1 LHFSKYF
8 YRNCFIFYLGFLI
21 LNIATIRCILILTTE
36 DKMNIELEDLNVKD
50 IVIPNDLILK
60 WQKIVNLLAE
70 IINIP
75 AALIMKLSLPYIEVF
90 RSSETINNPYKAGEK
105 EFFDDSGLYCEHVI
119 KTRKNLLVSN
129 ALNDKNWNKNPDIK
143 LGMISYLGFPIFWPD
158 GFPFGTICVLD
169 SKENLFKESQKDL
182 LFEFK
187 DVVENHLNLLY
198 ENYKLDKIIYNYQ
211 KSQEKLRKSEEN
223 LHKVNDRIIFYR
235 DLFTHDVKNIF
246 NNLKLSLKLISIHRE
261 NEEDKIDINDTLSI
275 IQNSIERGTKLI
287 NNVQKLSQ
295 IEDDGIKLQPM
306 DLSQVLK
313 NSLSFLRE
321 SFPKREINIKIQTP
335 RYKNT
340 QVIGNELLLDVFE
353 NILINA
359 VKYNDNIIADIFI
372 RISEIM
378 EENIPVI
385 KIEFIDNGV
394 GISATRK
401 SLIFTKRFKK
411 DSLSKGMG
419 IGLTLIKKIVDSFK
433 GRVWVEDR
441 VKGDHSKGSNFI
453 LTIHK
458 KD

>member
-1 LHFSKYF
+1 
-8 YRNCFIFYLGFLI
+8 
-21 LNIATIRCILILTTE
+21 
-36 DKMNIELEDLNVKD
+36 MNIELEDLNVKD

-372 RISEIM
+372 RISEIV

>member
-1 LHFSKYF
+1 
-8 YRNCFIFYLGFLI
+8 
-21 LNIATIRCILILTTE
+21 
-36 DKMNIELEDLNVKD
+36 MNIELEDLNVKD

-90 RSSETINNPYKAGEK
+90 RSSKNINNPYKAGEK

-372 RISEIM
+372 RISEIV